1 MLKIASFG
9 CGVDSVAGL
18 LMNSNYDEII
28 FADTLDELPETYA
41 YLDYFEKKSGLKI
54 TKVNSKYG
62 NIYDYYYNKN
72 HFPTV
77 VFRDCTGKF
86 KIQPIRK
93 YLREKYGKKETFE
106 MNIFIDYSEFH
117 RMRESDRKYIK
128 NKYPLVEQKLTR
140 DELKEIIKSK
150 GYLVPNKSG
159 CFFCCFQTK
168 KAGCYHCCFTTKK
181 GWIKLRNNEPE
192 LWEKTKDLENN
203 SNTKE
208 SLIKLKGKDSQT
220 LFECRCFN
228 G

>member
-1 MLKIASFG
+1 MKQIASFG

-18 LMNSNYDEII
+18 LLKSDYDEII

-54 TKVNSKYG
+54 TKVTSKHGSLYDYFFKGKSQSSKYHHWCS
-62 NIYDYYYNKN
+62 D
-72 HFPTV
+72 
-77 VFRDCTGKF
+77 KF

-106 MNIFIDYSEFH
+106 MNIFIDFSEFH

-128 NKYPLVEQKLTR
+128 NKYPLVEQKLNR
-140 DELKEIIKSK
+140 DQLKEIIKSK
-150 GYLVPNKSG
+150 GYLLPEKS
-159 CFFCCFQTK
+159 
-168 KAGCYHCCFTTKK
+168 GCYHCCFTTKK

-192 LWEKTKDLENN
+192 LWQKTKDLENN

>member
-1 MLKIASFG
+1 MKQIASFG

-18 LMNSNYDEII
+18 LLNSDYDEII

-54 TKVNSKYG
+54 TKVTSKHG
-62 NIYDYYYNKN
+62 SLYDYFFKGKSQSSKF
-72 HFPTV
+72 HHWCS
-77 VFRDCTGKF
+77 DKF

-128 NKYPLVEQKLTR
+128 NKYPLVEQKLNR
-140 DELKEIIKSK
+140 EQLKEIIKSK
-150 GYLVPNKSG
+150 GYLVPEKS
-159 CFFCCFQTK
+159 
-168 KAGCYHCCFTTKK
+168 GCYHCCFTTKK
-181 GWIKLRNNEPE
+181 GWTKLRNKEPE
-192 LWEKTKDLENN
+192 LWQKTKDLENN

>member
-1 MLKIASFG
+1 MKQIASFG

-18 LMNSNYDEII
+18 LLNSNYDEII
-28 FADTLDELPETYA
+28 FADTLDELPQTYA
-41 YLDYFEKKSGLKI
+41 YLSYFEKSGLKI
-54 TKVNSKYG
+54 TKVKSKHGSLYDYFFKGKSQSSKYHHWCS
-62 NIYDYYYNKN
+62 D
-72 HFPTV
+72 
-77 VFRDCTGKF
+77 KF

-106 MNIFIDYSEFH
+106 MSIFIDFSEFH

-128 NKYPLVEQKLTR
+128 NKYPLVEQKLNR
-140 DELKEIIKSK
+140 DQLKEIIKSK
-150 GYLVPNKSG
+150 GYLLPEKS
-159 CFFCCFQTK
+159 
-168 KAGCYHCCFTTKK
+168 GCYHCCFTTKK

-208 SLIKLKGKDSQT
+208 SLIKIRGKDSQT

>member
-1 MLKIASFG
+1 MIKIASFG

-18 LMNSNYDEII
+18 LLNSNYDEII

-54 TKVNSKYG
+54 TRVKSKHG
-62 NIYDYYYNKN
+62 SLYDYFFKGKSQSSKF
-72 HFPTV
+72 HHWCS
-77 VFRDCTGKF
+77 DKF

-128 NKYPLVEQKLTR
+128 NKYPIVEQKLNR
-140 DELKEIIKSK
+140 DQLKEIIKSK
-150 GYLVPNKSG
+150 GYLLPEKS
-159 CFFCCFQTK
+159 
-168 KAGCYHCCFTTKK
+168 GCYHCCFTTKK
-181 GWIKLRNNEPE
+181 GWIKLRNKEPE
-192 LWEKTKDLENN
+192 LWQKTKDLENN

-208 SLIKLKGKDSQT
+208 SLIKLKGKDSKT
-220 LFECRCFN
+220 LFECACFN

>member
-1 MLKIASFG
+1 MKQIASFG

-18 LMNSNYDEII
+18 LLNSNYDEII
-28 FADTLDELPETYA
+28 FADTLDELPSTYQ
-41 YLDYFEKKSGLKI
+41 YMEYFEKKSGLKI
-54 TKVNSKYG
+54 TKVTSKHG
-62 NIYDYYYNKN
+62 SLYDYFFKGKSQSSKF
-72 HFPTV
+72 HHWCS
-77 VFRDCTGKF
+77 DKF

-106 MNIFIDYSEFH
+106 MSIFIDFSEFH

-128 NKYPLVEQKLTR
+128 NKYPLVEQKLNR
-140 DELKEIIKSK
+140 DQLKEIIKSK
-150 GYLVPNKSG
+150 GYLLPEKS
-159 CFFCCFQTK
+159 
-168 KAGCYHCCFTTKK
+168 GCYHCCFTTKK

-208 SLIKLKGKDSQT
+208 SLIKIRGKDSQT
-220 LFECRCFN
+220 LFECRWFN